1 MKQGIWK
8 VSLSREVTKRM
19 SIERFLDNS
28 ISSWMVGNG
37 EHSDIVMSTRIR
49 LARNL
54 NGYRFPLAFTEDEAH
69 KIDQSVSATLVDADE
84 ELQMNFSSIQIKD
97 VSELNRQVLVEK
109 HLISPK
115 LANSPMTGSVL
126 LSEDESVSVMVNEE
140 DHIRIQ
146 CLFPGLQIQQA
157 YAQADT
163 IDRLLEKELPYA
175 FDEQF
180 GYLTSCPTNTGTGLR
195 ASVMMHL
202 PALTK
207 TKQINRIVTII
218 SRLGMVVRGIYGEG
232 SEALGNV
239 YQVSNQTTLGKT
251 EEDILADLQ
260 SITEQIIQKEREARD
275 ALLKHSANTLEDR
288 LYRSLG
294 TLSYARIMTT
304 EEAARCLSDVRLGID
319 MGLIKD
325 VDVTILNE
333 CMVFMQPGFLQMY
346 AGTTLNTSERD
357 MFRAKLLRERLQK
370 GENPKTKGEG
380 TT

>member
-370 GENPKTKGEG
+370 GEKPKTKGEG
-380 TT
+380 IA

>member
-1 MKQGIWK
+1 
-8 VSLSREVTKRM
+8 M

-28 ISSWMVGNG
+28 PSSWMAGSG

-54 NGYRFPLAFTEDEAH
+54 NGFRFPLAFTEDEAH
-69 KIDQSVSATLVDADE
+69 KIDQSVSATLLDATDD
-84 ELQMNFSSIQIKD
+84 LDMRFTSIQIKD
-97 VSELNRQVLVEK
+97 LSELNRQVLVEK

-115 LANSPMTGSVL
+115 LANSPKTGSVL
-126 LSEDESVSVMVNEE
+126 LSDDESVSVMVNEE

-146 CLFPGLQIQQA
+146 CLFPGLQIQEV
-157 YAQADT
+157 YERADK
-163 IDRLLEKELPYA
+163 IDRLLEKDLPYA

-202 PALTK
+202 PALTM
-207 TKQINRIVTII
+207 TKQMNRIITII

-239 YQVSNQTTLGKT
+239 YQVSNQTTLGKS

-260 SITEQIIQKEREARD
+260 SITEQIIQKEREARS

-294 TLSYARIMTT
+294 TLSYARIIAT
-304 EEAARCLSDVRLGID
+304 EEAAKCLSDVRLGID
-319 MGLIKD
+319 IGLIKD

-333 CMVFMQPGFLQMY
+333 LMVFMQPGFLQKY
-346 AGTTLNTSERD
+346 AETTLNASERD
-357 MFRAKLLRERLQK
+357 MFRARLLRERLQM
-370 GENPKTKGEG
+370 GEKPNTKGEELA
-380 TT
+380 

>member
-1 MKQGIWK
+1 
-8 VSLSREVTKRM
+8 M

-28 ISSWMVGNG
+28 ISSWMAGDG

-69 KIDQSVSATLVDADE
+69 KIDQSVSATLLDANED
-84 ELQMNFSSIQIKD
+84 LQMNFSSIQIKD
-97 VSELNRQVLVEK
+97 LSELSRQVLVEK

-115 LANSPMTGSVL
+115 LANSPMTGSSL
-126 LSEDESVSVMVNEE
+126 ISDDEAVSVMVNEE

-146 CLFPGLQIQQA
+146 CLFPGLQIQEA
-157 YAQADT
+157 YMQADA
-163 IDRLLEKELPYA
+163 IDRVLEKELSYA

-202 PALTK
+202 PALTI
-207 TKQINRIVTII
+207 TKQMNRIITII

-239 YQVSNQTTLGKT
+239 YQVSNQTTLGKS
-251 EEDILADLQ
+251 EEDIIADLQ

-304 EEAARCLSDVRLGID
+304 EEAAKCLSDVRLGID
-319 MGLIKD
+319 MGLIED

-333 CMVFMQPGFLQMY
+333 CMVFMQPGFLQQY

-357 MFRAKLLRERLQK
+357 LFRAKLLRERLQK
-370 GENPKTKGEG
+370 GEKMKTKGENSYDV
-380 TT
+380 

>member
-1 MKQGIWK
+1 MKHM
-8 VSLSREVTKRM
+8 V
-19 SIERFLDNS
+19 IEKFLDNS
-28 ISSWMVGNG
+28 LSSWMAGRG

-54 NGYRFPLAFTEDEAH
+54 TGYRFPLAFTEDEAH
-69 KIDQSVSATLVDADE
+69 RIDQSISATLLDASE
-84 ELQMNFSSIQIKD
+84 ELQMNISSVQIKD
-97 VSELNRQVLVEK
+97 LSELNRQVLVEK

-115 LANSPMTGSVL
+115 LANSRIEGSVL
-126 LSEDESVSVMVNEE
+126 LSEDESVSVMINEE
-140 DHIRIQ
+140 DHIRMQ
-146 CLFPGLQIQQA
+146 CLFPGLQIEEA
-157 YAQADT
+157 YALADK
-163 IDRLLEKELPYA
+163 IDRILEKELSYA

-202 PALTK
+202 PALTMS
-207 TKQINRIVTII
+207 KQMNRIVTII

-260 SITEQIIQKEREARD
+260 SITEQIIQKEKEARS

-304 EEAARCLSDVRLGID
+304 EEAGKCLSDVRLGID
-319 MGLIKD
+319 MGLIQD

-333 CMVFMQPGFLQMY
+333 CMVFMQPGFLQKF
-346 AGTTLNTSERD
+346 AGATLNTSERD
-357 MFRAKLLRERLQK
+357 MFRAKLIRERLQK
-370 GENPKTKGEG
+370 MGEKRITKGEELA
-380 TT
+380 